1 MRVLVT
7 GHLGYI
13 GAVLTPMLTRAG
25 HEVVGLDTGWFRGCR
40 FPAAPAP
47 ADVPELA
54 RDIRDIGSGDLRGFD
69 AVVHLANLSND
80 PLGDLDAAL
89 TRDINGEA
97 TLRLARLA
105 RDAGVGRFLFSS
117 SCSCYGAG
125 GDDLRDED
133 SPLAPVTPYGVAKIA
148 VERGLSALAG
158 DHFSPTSLRNATA
171 YGVSAFLRLDLV
183 LNNLVAW
190 ALTSGKVRLL
200 SDGTPWR
207 PIVHIEDISR
217 VFVAVLEAPRES
229 VHDRAFNVGR
239 TGENYRIREL
249 AKIVAETVPGASVET
264 APGASPDLRTYRV
277 DCGRLERALPRL
289 ELQWDARRGA
299 RELYTAYVAAG
310 LRLEDLQGPT
320 YSRVG
325 RIRRLIADGDLGPDL
340 RWRNAP
346 GGDGASAAARGS
358 GVAESA

>member
-13 GAVLTPMLTRAG
+13 GAVLVPVLLEAG

-40 FPAAPAP
+40 FAAAPEPAAVPAM
-47 ADVPELA
+47 A
-54 RDIRDIGSGDLRGFD
+54 RDLRDVTRADLEGFD

-80 PLGDLDAAL
+80 PLGDIDPGL
-89 TRDINGEA
+89 TRDINGDA

-105 RDAGVGRFLFSS
+105 REAGVARFLFSS
-117 SCSCYGAG
+117 SCSGYGAG
-125 GDDLRDED
+125 GDDLRNEE
-133 SPLAPVTPYGVAKIA
+133 SELQPVTPYGVAKVE
-148 VERGLSALAG
+148 VERALSALA
-158 DHFSPTSLRNATA
+158 DDRFSPTSLRNATA

-190 ALTSGKVRLL
+190 AFTTGKVKLL

-217 VFVAVLEAPRES
+217 AFLAVLEAPRET
-229 VHDRAFNVGR
+229 VHDQAFNVGR

-249 AKIVAETVPGASVET
+249 AAIVAETVPGSTVEIAT
-264 APGASPDLRTYRV
+264 GASPDLRTYRV
-277 DCGRLERALPRL
+277 DCGKLERALPSLRL
-289 ELQWDARRGA
+289 RWDARSGA
-299 RELYTAYVAAG
+299 RELHRAYLAAG

-320 YSRVG
+320 YSRLG
-325 RIRRLIADGDLGPDL
+325 RIRRLIADGELEPDL
-340 RWRNAP
+340 RWR
-346 GGDGASAAARGS
+346 RLQ
-358 GVAESA
+358 ESKA

>member
-13 GAVLTPMLTRAG
+13 GAVMTPMLIDAG

-40 FPAAPAP
+40 FAAAPDP
-47 ADVPELA
+47 TPVPEIA
-54 RDIRDIGSGDLRGFD
+54 RDLRSVERGDLEGFA

-80 PLGDLDAAL
+80 PLGDIDPGL
-89 TRDINGEA
+89 TREINGEA

-105 RDAGVGRFLFSS
+105 RDAGVERFLFSS

-133 SPLAPVTPYGVAKIA
+133 SPLAPVTPYGVAKVE
-148 VERGLSALAG
+148 VERGLSELAG
-158 DHFSPTSLRNATA
+158 DHFRPTSLRNATA
-171 YGVSAFLRLDLV
+171 YGVSAYLRLDLV

-190 ALTSGKVRLL
+190 ALTTGKVKLL

-217 VFVAVLEAPRES
+217 VFVAALAAPRER

-239 TGENYRIREL
+239 TSENYRIREL
-249 AKIVAETVPGASVET
+249 AEIVAETVPGAVVEI
-264 APGASPDLRTYRV
+264 APGASPDQRTYRV
-277 DCGRLERALPRL
+277 DCGRLERALPGVDLR
-289 ELQWDARRGA
+289 WDARRGA
-299 RELYTAYVAAG
+299 AELNCAYLAAG
-310 LRLEDLQGPT
+310 LRLEDLQGPA
-320 YSRVG
+320 YSRLG
-325 RIRRLIADGDLGPDL
+325 TIRRLIADGDLQPDL
-340 RWRNAP
+340 RWR
-346 GGDGASAAARGS
+346 RL
-358 GVAESA
+358 AESA